1 MPKIVSFLVFF
12 VFTHTA
18 VFSQTREELEKQRV
32 ELKKE
37 IEQTE
42 KLLHDNKTKTK
53 ENLLQW
59 NLINNKVNLQNR
71 VVDNI
76 NKDLSLLDNNIYT
89 IQKDVNKYNRLLDT
103 LKQEYAK
110 SMVYAYKNRSNNDF
124 LNFIFAADNFNDAIK
139 RISYLK
145 SYRSYREMQGQNI
158 LRTQELRKKK
168 VEEISGAKVKKK
180 STLVVQNK
188 EVANLE
194 TQKKE
199 QDRILNELKKKGGE
213 LSKQM
218 TAKQRQMKKVSNAIA
233 AAIKKAQD
241 DARKE
246 AIARAKAIEK
256 KNKETPTPNVPKTKP
271 DITKK

>member
-76 NKDLSLLDNNIYT
+76 NKDLRLLDNNIYT

-110 SMVYAYKNRSNNDF
+110 SMVYAYKNRSNYDF

-168 VEEISGAKVKKK
+168 VEEISGVKVKKK

-256 KNKETPTPNVPKTKP
+256 KNKETL
-271 DITKK
+271 

>member
-76 NKDLSLLDNNIYT
+76 NKDLRLLDNNIYT
-89 IQKDVNKYNRLLDT
+89 IQKDVNKYNRCW
-103 LKQEYAK
+103 
-110 SMVYAYKNRSNNDF
+110 
-124 LNFIFAADNFNDAIK
+124 I
-139 RISYLK
+139 
-145 SYRSYREMQGQNI
+145 
-158 LRTQELRKKK
+158 
-168 VEEISGAKVKKK
+168 
-180 STLVVQNK
+180 
-188 EVANLE
+188 
-194 TQKKE
+194 
-199 QDRILNELKKKGGE
+199 
-213 LSKQM
+213 
-218 TAKQRQMKKVSNAIA
+218 
-233 AAIKKAQD
+233 
-241 DARKE
+241 
-246 AIARAKAIEK
+246 
-256 KNKETPTPNVPKTKP
+256 P
-271 DITKK
+271 